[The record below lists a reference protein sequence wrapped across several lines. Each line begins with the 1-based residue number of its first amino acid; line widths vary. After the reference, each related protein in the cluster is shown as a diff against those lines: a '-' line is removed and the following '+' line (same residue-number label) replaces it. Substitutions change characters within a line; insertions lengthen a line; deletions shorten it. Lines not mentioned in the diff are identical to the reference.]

1 MKSKIIEIVW
11 RVLVIC
17 LMIYVM
23 YSFFDG
29 NDSNDT
35 FPLFILIGF
44 WIISSTLEL
53 TKAIR
58 EKKKWQIGLWGTLL
72 TVFSIMCLY
81 VLVDI
86 I

>member
-1 MKSKIIEIVW
+1 MKSKVLGIVW
-11 RVLVIC
+11 RIFIIC

-35 FPLFILIGF
+35 LPMFILIGF

-53 TKAIR
+53 AKAIR
-58 EKKKWQIGLWGTLL
+58 ERKKWQIGLWGTLL
-72 TVFSIMCLY
+72 TLFSIMCLY
-81 VLVDI
+81 VLLDFI
-86 I
+86 